1 MKKPDDVVSVF
12 KDALIRIMKE
22 DVESASRKRKY
33 RDERVLYE
41 REVDVLVEFFKRVF
55 EGESLDIAEEFRRVL
70 DDIKVEG

>member
-1 MKKPDDVVSVF
+1 MKADDVVSVF

-55 EGESLDIAEEFRRVL
+55 EGEGLDIAEEFRRVL